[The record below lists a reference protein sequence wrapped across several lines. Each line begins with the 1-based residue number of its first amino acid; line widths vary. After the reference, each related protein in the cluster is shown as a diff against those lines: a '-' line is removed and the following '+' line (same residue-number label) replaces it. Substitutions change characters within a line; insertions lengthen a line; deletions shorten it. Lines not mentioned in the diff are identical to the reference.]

1 MNYPG
6 SHYMINLEL
15 KIRFYDK
22 CLCYRTTQDGYTYKR
37 DGKLA
42 LSNSALITL
51 DWSEDSYNIAAVTAD
66 FHLVHAGKSLFYF
79 RNIGKY
85 LRAFCIRFLNMA
97 ASGCQFSGPLGLTL
111 TSCVMSI
118 QLSHMPLP
126 NTRGAYFESLLSG

>member
-1 MNYPG
+1 MHQALP
-6 SHYMINLEL
+6 SPH
-15 KIRFYDK
+15 DK
-22 CLCYRTTQDGYTYKR
+22 FGTKDLSQCLCYRTTQDGYTYKR

-85 LRAFCIRFLNMA
+85 LRAF
-97 ASGCQFSGPLGLTL
+97 
-111 TSCVMSI
+111 
-118 QLSHMPLP
+118 
-126 NTRGAYFESLLSG
+126 Y

>member
-1 MNYPG
+1 MINYPG
-6 SHYMINLEL
+6 LHYMINLEL

-85 LRAFCIRFLNMA
+85 FRAFYIKLANMA
-97 ASGCQFSGPLGLTL
+97 ASGRQFSDPLGLGLNL
-111 TSCVMSI
+111 TSCVMSVSE
-118 QLSHMPLP
+118 LFGM
-126 NTRGAYFESLLSG
+126 T